1 VASIAIEK
9 VKRSYGATAVLKEVN
24 LNVAD
29 GEFISLLGPS
39 GCGKSTLL
47 RLIAGLDFPDQGKIL
62 LDDKD
67 ITGLAARARDI
78 AMVFQ
83 NYALYPHMTTEQNIA
98 VPLEQRQLSSAQR
111 LPVIGQLFPEARRI
125 KQGIAEQV
133 RRAAAAT
140 SIEHLLDRRPS
151 QLSGGQRQ
159 RVALARAIVRNPKA
173 FLFDE
178 PLSNLD
184 AHLRVQVRDEIASLH
199 QKLGTT
205 FIYVT
210 HDQEEAMA
218 LSDRIALMKD
228 GAILQIATPEEL
240 YSRPASVDVAMFI
253 GQPQMNLL
261 GGRIDGD
268 GQLTIEGVP
277 QPIWISGRRNEDCH
291 VGVRPTEFTVTTAAR
306 ASSIR
311 TVMQQRQYI
320 GGAELW
326 NLTTPYG
333 TPVKAHVPDRIAKE
347 ASKEI
352 FLNVGGQD
360 VHVFSKD
367 GRRVASELATADE
380 RPQPVVG

>member
-1 VASIAIEK
+1 MASIAIQK
-9 VKRSYGATAVLKEVN
+9 VKRSYGSTPVLKEVN

-47 RLIAGLDFPDQGKIL
+47 RLIAGLDFPDNGKIL
-62 LDDKD
+62 VDGKD

-98 VPLEQRQLSSAQR
+98 VPLEQRQLSSVQR
-111 LPVIGQLFPEARRI
+111 LPVIGPLLPEARRI
-125 KQGIAEQV
+125 KRDIAESV
-133 RRAAAAT
+133 KRAAAAT

-184 AHLRVQVRDEIASLH
+184 AHLRVQVRDEIAALH
-199 QKLGTT
+199 KKLGTT

-240 YSRPASVDVAMFI
+240 YSRPASIDVAMFI

-261 GGRIDGD
+261 SGRIDGD
-268 GQLTIEGVP
+268 GQLTVEGVP
-277 QPIWISGRRNEDCH
+277 QSMWISGRRNEDCLI
-291 VGVRPTEFTVTTAAR
+291 GVRPAEITVTATSR

-311 TVMQQRQYI
+311 AVMQQRQYI

-333 TPVKAHVPDRIAKE
+333 ALVKALVPDRIAKE
-347 ASKEI
+347 VSKEI
-352 FLNVGGQD
+352 FLNVGPQD
-360 VHVFSKD
+360 IHVFAKD
-367 GRRVASELATADE
+367 GRRVLSALATANE
-380 RPQPVVG
+380 QPQRVVG

>member
-1 VASIAIEK
+1 MASISIEK
-9 VKRSYGATAVLKEVN
+9 VRRSYGSTTVLKDVN
-24 LNVAD
+24 LHVAD

-47 RLIAGLDFPDQGKIL
+47 RLIAGLDFPEGGKIS
-62 LDDKD
+62 LDGND
-67 ITGLAARARDI
+67 ITELQARGRDI

-98 VPLEQRQLSSAQR
+98 VPLEQRLLTSMQR
-111 LPVIGQLFPEARRI
+111 LPLIGQFLPGVRQIRKA
-125 KQGIAEQV
+125 IAHSV
-133 RRAAAAT
+133 LKAATAT

-184 AHLRVQVRDEIASLH
+184 AHLRVQVRDEIAAMH
-199 QKLGTT
+199 KKLGTT

-240 YSRPASVDVAMFI
+240 YSRPASIDVAMFI
-253 GQPQMNLL
+253 GQPQMNTLR
-261 GGRIDGD
+261 GRIDGD
-268 GQLTIEGVP
+268 GQLIVEEVP
-277 QPIWISGRRNEDCH
+277 QSVWVTGRRNEDCT
-291 VGVRPTEFTVTTAAR
+291 VGVRPTELTVTTTPR
-306 ASSIR
+306 SSSIK
-311 TVMQQRQYI
+311 VVLQQKQYV

-326 NLTTPYG
+326 SLSTPLRSSI
-333 TPVKAHVPDRIAKE
+333 KAM
-347 ASKEI
+347 ASGRL
-352 FLNVGGQD
+352 LN
-360 VHVFSKD
+360 
-367 GRRVASELATADE
+367 E
-380 RPQPVVG
+380 RPAEIYVGITPDSMHIFSTEGVRITTDIVEANDQTRKVVA